1 MLAVIMLVS
10 IAPLA
15 LAGEITYA
23 GDSPIYSIDI
33 WGIDYPPVAG
43 EKAGDHRSVS
53 IADDAHFSTASLV
66 WINKDD
72 NFTMDD
78 DDVFVAGVNYQ
89 FGGLLYADPG
99 YEFDM
104 DWTMSLNFGDI
115 EYDSLMTLVMP
126 DHTQFR
132 MWTAPV
138 KAVEQNEELITSVS
152 LSGIEFPPYVGE
164 SVEDYMTTP
173 TVPAGAQYAV
183 TAVYWYDDTHG
194 VYLDDNAVFG
204 SEAYYSIGFELK
216 SFSGYRFGDSVSLSL
231 NGGAITYDTAETG
244 ADPYNTT
251 IFNVWTVPN
260 KAEDPY
266 VEPKPTPV
274 SVLSVVNVPLN
285 DVTAG
290 NKPSDFDEPEIETY
304 YGELDEVSWYNDT
317 KESWVDN
324 DEEFK
329 SGFSYSMCMRI
340 IAGPG
345 NAFTD
350 DIDITINGSAD
361 NVNWGA
367 TLVEPNEITLWT
379 ISVECPVDPDLT
391 PIKSVDIAGVT
402 MYPQDGAKAG
412 DYLDITVSDE
422 HVSIA
427 DKYWFCDNT
436 SQAMEDDDKFVSG
449 KDYSFCV
456 ELAADEGYY
465 FPSDIAVS
473 MNGDPDLIEF
483 INFGTISYI
492 GVWKLPVMCGEDNFI
507 HITEVNLTDMT
518 LNGPAGEDPFNY
530 TDVTLPDDLHA
541 SIESVV
547 WYNETTGKYVDKGE
561 LFELGN
567 DYCLRIRLNPDEGY
581 IFARNVKITINGS
594 DNIVDYEYTTVY
606 NGTLEIW
613 TKAVPCYDATAYTL
627 IESISM
633 TDVDTTP
640 VAGETPE
647 THINYTLPADA
658 HYTVA
663 EVFWFNYDANEQL
676 ELTDVFEAGV
686 RYQIVFRIV
695 PDEGY
700 RFAPYA
706 VITING
712 GKVDGESGVREDGT
726 YAMAGSLCE
735 EAKVPGS
742 DILIGDVNRDGKVNT
757 ADAVQVLKYAAGMI
771 SFDDDQLIAANTNR
785 DDKVNTADAVLI
797 LKYAAGMITE
807 F

>member
-1 MLAVIMLVS
+1 MKRVLSVMLAVIMLVS
-10 IAPLA
+10 LAPAA
-15 LAGEITYA
+15 LAQVLTPAEN
-23 GDSPIYSIDI
+23 SLIYSIDI
-33 WGIDYPPVAG
+33 WDIDYPPVAG

-53 IADDAHFSTASLV
+53 ISEDAHFSADSLV
-66 WINKDD
+66 WINVDE

-78 DDVFVAGVNYQ
+78 DDVFVAGVNYA

-99 YEFDM
+99 YEFDT

-173 TVPAGAQYAV
+173 TVPTDAQYAV

-194 VYLDDNAVFG
+194 VYLDNTAEFG
-204 SEAYYSIGFELK
+204 SETYYSIGFELK
-216 SFSGYRFGDSVSLSL
+216 SFSGYRFGESVAVSL
-231 NGGAITYDTAETG
+231 NDGAITYDTAETG

-266 VEPKPTPV
+266 IEPEPTPV

-304 YGELDEVSWYNDT
+304 YGELDEVGWYNDT
-317 KESWVDN
+317 TGSWVDN

-329 SGFSYSMCMRI
+329 SGFSYSMCMWI
-340 IAGPG
+340 SAGPG

-361 NVNWGA
+361 NVNWDA
-367 TLVEPNEITLWT
+367 TLVEPDEIAL
-379 ISVECPVDPDLT
+379 
-391 PIKSVDIAGVT
+391 
-402 MYPQDGAKAG
+402 
-412 DYLDITVSDE
+412 
-422 HVSIA
+422 
-427 DKYWFCDNT
+427 
-436 SQAMEDDDKFVSG
+436 
-449 KDYSFCV
+449 
-456 ELAADEGYY
+456 
-465 FPSDIAVS
+465 
-473 MNGDPDLIEF
+473 
-483 INFGTISYI
+483 
-492 GVWKLPVMCGEDNFI
+492 
-507 HITEVNLTDMT
+507 
-518 LNGPAGEDPFNY
+518 
-530 TDVTLPDDLHA
+530 
-541 SIESVV
+541 
-547 WYNETTGKYVDKGE
+547 
-561 LFELGN
+561 
-567 DYCLRIRLNPDEGY
+567 
-581 IFARNVKITINGS
+581 
-594 DNIVDYEYTTVY
+594 
-606 NGTLEIW
+606 W
-613 TKAVPCYDATAYTL
+613 TKAVPCYDASAYEL
-627 IESISM
+627 IESISIS
-633 TDVDTTP
+633 DVDTTP

-647 THINYTLPADA
+647 THITYTLPADA

-663 EVFWFNYDANEQL
+663 EVFWFNNDTNEQL
-676 ELTDVFEAGV
+676 KLTDVFEAGV

-712 GKVDGESGVREDGT
+712 GEVDPESGVREDGR

-742 DILIGDVNRDGKVNT
+742 DILIGDVTGDGNVNT
-757 ADAVQVLKYAAGMI
+757 GDAVM
-771 SFDDDQLIAANTNR
+771 
-785 DDKVNTADAVLI
+785 I
-797 LKYAAGMITE
+797 LKYAAGLAELDEEQAQAADTTGDGTVNTGDAVAILKFAAGIISE